1 MQTDRYHSQTRL
13 TRLRGYVRTPSKGRP
28 TPVRTRPGPLA
39 RPNAAT
45 SRNATLA
52 GVLAVSLPTVGGR
65 R

>member
-28 TPVRTRPGPLA
+28 TPVRTRPGPPA
-39 RPNAAT
+39 RHGTAT
-45 SRNATLA
+45 SRNAAPT
-52 GVLAVSLPTVGGR
+52 GVLASAYTRGR